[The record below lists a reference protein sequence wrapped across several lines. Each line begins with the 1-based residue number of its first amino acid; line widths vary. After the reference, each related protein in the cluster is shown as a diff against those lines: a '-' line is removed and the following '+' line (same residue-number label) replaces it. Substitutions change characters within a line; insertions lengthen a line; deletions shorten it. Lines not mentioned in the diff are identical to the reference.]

1 MWKCSKFSKRPKP
14 GIMKMGRQ
22 RLSCILGDWFSE
34 HILSGMQSYQI
45 VGNILWCI
53 QNIVTTVE
61 KGLLTIKVPA

>member
-1 MWKCSKFSKRPKP
+1 
-14 GIMKMGRQ
+14 MKMGRQ
-22 RLSCILGDWFSE
+22 RLGCIFGDWFSG

-53 QNIVTTVE
+53 QNIITTVE